1 MALDNAWFLLKAG
14 PMPSYSST
22 DRGYAEDP
30 QFDNPIDRPEDY
42 PDEQPDEQPEE
53 EERAPIDPA
62 TLDSNQVMRMSGA
75 ELRNLIAQVQ
85 GEIDRRADKRE
96 SEGKG
101 KVRVRL

>member
-14 PMPSYSST
+14 SMPDYSST

-30 QFDNPIDRPEDY
+30 QFDNPIDSPEDY
-42 PDEQPDEQPEE
+42 PDEQPEE

-62 TLDSNQVMRMSGA
+62 TLDSNQVMRLGGK
-75 ELRNLIAQVQ
+75 ELRRIIAQVQ